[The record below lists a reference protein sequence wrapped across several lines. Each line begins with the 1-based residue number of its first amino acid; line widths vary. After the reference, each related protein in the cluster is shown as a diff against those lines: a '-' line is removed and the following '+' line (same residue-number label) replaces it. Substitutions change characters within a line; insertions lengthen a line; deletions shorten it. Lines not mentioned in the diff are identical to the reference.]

1 MLLHSL
7 NCTGQPP
14 ENYLAQ
20 MSILLKLRNP
30 ELKGKQTKSHRGT
43 KGSFL
48 NYYLFHVF
56 NNLEKEID
64 LSSHTHFFVSFPFWI
79 WLTVS
84 RESWRLFMWISLHWM
99 WVGPGSFVQQLWPSS
114 VASFLSGFQNSV
126 LAASFVKS
134 SMVAENSFVGHHTHP
149 SVRVCHGSFLHKC

>member
-20 MSILLKLRNP
+20 MSIPLKLRNP
-30 ELKGKQTKSHRGT
+30 ELKGKQTHRGT

-56 NNLEKEID
+56 NNLEKETD
-64 LSSHTHFFVSFPFWI
+64 LSSHTHTFLFPF
-79 WLTVS
+79 
-84 RESWRLFMWISLHWM
+84 LF
-99 WVGPGSFVQQLWPSS
+99 GYG
-114 VASFLSGFQNSV
+114 
-126 LAASFVKS
+126 
-134 SMVAENSFVGHHTHP
+134 
-149 SVRVCHGSFLHKC
+149 